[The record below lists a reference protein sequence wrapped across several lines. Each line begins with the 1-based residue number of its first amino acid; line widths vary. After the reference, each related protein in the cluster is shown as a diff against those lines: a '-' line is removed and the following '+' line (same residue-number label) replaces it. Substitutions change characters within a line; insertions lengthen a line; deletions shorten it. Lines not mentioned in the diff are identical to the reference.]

1 MSFRQSY
8 ADRITCCRRV
18 PALAEILALVA
29 ALLFAVAATLQQK
42 GALTLG
48 LSPDS
53 LRSFAKLAASRWW
66 LIGSI
71 ALLVG
76 YVVQAIAL
84 DHGRLA
90 IIQPLLVSTV
100 VFALPL
106 GYFLTA
112 QEVGRREIVGAA
124 VVVLGLA
131 MYAIFGDPAGGNEN
145 APNDEWAIALVILG
159 VLCAILYVTAR
170 RSDGARQAAFYGVIS
185 GILFGVSACLVKPTL
200 EMLHDGGVDAALSHW
215 EFYGMAITGVAAFIL
230 QQISLS
236 AGFLATSVAT
246 VSVSNPIVSV
256 VLGVFLF
263 DERLSRPGWHV
274 VVAVCGLVL
283 AMLGAVAISVVREKV
298 NGKAPDP
305 AVATSS

>member
-1 MSFRQSY
+1 M
-8 ADRITCCRRV
+8 
-18 PALAEILALVA
+18 
-29 ALLFAVAATLQQK
+29 FAVAATLQQK

-53 LRSFAKLAASRWW
+53 LRSFARLAASKWW
-66 LIGSI
+66 LVGSI

-76 YVVQAIAL
+76 YGVQAIAL

-112 QEVGRREIVGAA
+112 QDVGLRQVVGAA

-145 APNDEWAIALVILG
+145 APNSEWAIALVILG
-159 VLCAILYVTAR
+159 VVCAVLYVAAR
-170 RSDGARQAAFYGVIS
+170 RSDGARQAAYYGVIS

-200 EMLHDGGVDAALSHW
+200 EALHDGGVSEVLSRW
-215 EFYGMAITGVAAFIL
+215 EFYAMAFTGILAFVI

-246 VSVSNPIVSV
+246 VSVANPIVSIAIG
-256 VLGVFLF
+256 VLLF
-263 DERLSRPGWHV
+263 DERLSRPAWHV
-274 VVAVCGLVL
+274 FVALCGLAL
-283 AMLGAVAISVVREKV
+283 GMLGAVVISIARERAIGRTAEVPVS
-298 NGKAPDP
+298 P
-305 AVATSS
+305 

>member
-1 MSFRQSY
+1 
-8 ADRITCCRRV
+8 V
-18 PALAEILALVA
+18 
-29 ALLFAVAATLQQK
+29 
-42 GALTLG
+42 
-48 LSPDS
+48 
-53 LRSFAKLAASRWW
+53 
-66 LIGSI
+66 GST

-112 QEVGRREIVGAA
+112 QEVGLRQIVGAA

-159 VLCAILYVTAR
+159 VVCAALYVAAR
-170 RSDGARQAAFYGVIS
+170 RNDGARRAAYYGVVS
-185 GILFGVSACLVKPTL
+185 GILFGASACLVKPTL
-200 EMLHDGGVDAALSHW
+200 EALHDGGVSEVLSRW
-215 EFYGMAITGVAAFIL
+215 EFYAMAFTGILAFVI

-246 VSVSNPIVSV
+246 VSVANPIVSIAIG
-256 VLGVFLF
+256 VLLF
-263 DERLSRPGWHV
+263 DERLSRPAWHV
-274 VVAVCGLVL
+274 FVALCGLAL
-283 AMLGAVAISVVREKV
+283 GMLGAVVISIARERV
-298 NGKAPDP
+298 SARAAEVP
-305 AVATSS
+305 VSL

>member
-1 MSFRQSY
+1 MSGSATFATERLRFATAATRISEMRTTP
-8 ADRITCCRRV
+8 ARSGAADVSGALSSAIRDRITCCRRV
-18 PALAEILALVA
+18 PILAEILALVA

-53 LRSFAKLAASRWW
+53 LRSFAKLAASKWW
-66 LIGSI
+66 LVGSI

-90 IIQPLLVSTV
+90 IIQPLLVTTV

-112 QEVGRREIVGAA
+112 QEVGLRQIVGAA

-145 APNDEWAIALVILG
+145 APNDEWAIALGILG
-159 VLCAILYVTAR
+159 VVCVLRLRGSSQERFCAPGRVLWRRLRGSCSASPPVLSSRRWR
-170 RSDGARQAAFYGVIS
+170 RSTTAACRRRCRTGSSTDGDHRHRGVRCS
-185 GILFGVSACLVKPTL
+185 
-200 EMLHDGGVDAALSHW
+200 
-215 EFYGMAITGVAAFIL
+215 
-230 QQISLS
+230 
-236 AGFLATSVAT
+236 
-246 VSVSNPIVSV
+246 
-256 VLGVFLF
+256 
-263 DERLSRPGWHV
+263 SR
-274 VVAVCGLVL
+274 
-283 AMLGAVAISVVREKV
+283 SR
-298 NGKAPDP
+298 
-305 AVATSS
+305 

>member
-1 MSFRQSY
+1 M
-8 ADRITCCRRV
+8 
-18 PALAEILALVA
+18 
-29 ALLFAVAATLQQK
+29 FAVAATLQQK

-53 LRSFAKLAASRWW
+53 LRSFARLAASKWW
-66 LIGSI
+66 LVGSI

-76 YVVQAIAL
+76 YGVQAIAL

-112 QEVGRREIVGAA
+112 QDVGLRQVVGAA

-145 APNDEWAIALVILG
+145 APNSEWAIALVILG
-159 VLCAILYVTAR
+159 VVCAVLYVAAR
-170 RSDGARQAAFYGVIS
+170 RSDGARQAAYYGVVS

-200 EMLHDGGVDAALSHW
+200 EALHDGGVSEVLSRW
-215 EFYGMAITGVAAFIL
+215 EFYAMAFTGILAFVI

-246 VSVSNPIVSV
+246 VSVANPIVSIAIG
-256 VLGVFLF
+256 VLLF
-263 DERLSRPGWHV
+263 DERLSRPAWHV
-274 VVAVCGLVL
+274 FVALCGLAL
-283 AMLGAVAISVVREKV
+283 GMLGAVVISIARERAIGRTAEVPVS
-298 NGKAPDP
+298 P
-305 AVATSS
+305 

>member
-1 MSFRQSY
+1 M
-8 ADRITCCRRV
+8 
-18 PALAEILALVA
+18 
-29 ALLFAVAATLQQK
+29 LFAVAATLQQK

-53 LRSFAKLAASRWW
+53 LRSFARLAASKWW
-66 LIGSI
+66 LAGSI

-112 QEVGRREIVGAA
+112 QEVGRRQIVGAA
-124 VVVLGLA
+124 VVVFGLA

-145 APNDEWAIALVILG
+145 APNDEWAIALAVVAVACG
-159 VLCAILYVTAR
+159 ALYTAAR
-170 RSDGARQAAFYGVIS
+170 RNDGARQAACYGVVS

-200 EMLHDGGVDAALSHW
+200 EALHDGGVSEVLSHW
-215 EFYGMAITGVAAFIL
+215 EFYAMAISGILAFVI

-246 VSVSNPIVSV
+246 VSVANPIVSIAIG
-256 VLGVFLF
+256 VLLF
-263 DERLSRPGWHV
+263 DERLSRPAWHV
-274 VVAVCGLVL
+274 VVAMCGLAF
-283 AMLGAVAISVVREKV
+283 AMLGAAAISIAREKGS
-298 NGKAPDP
+298 GKAPEP
-305 AVATSS
+305 ALATSP

>member
-1 MSFRQSY
+1 
-8 ADRITCCRRV
+8 
-18 PALAEILALVA
+18 
-29 ALLFAVAATLQQK
+29 
-42 GALTLG
+42 
-48 LSPDS
+48 
-53 LRSFAKLAASRWW
+53 
-66 LIGSI
+66 
-71 ALLVG
+71 VG

-112 QEVGRREIVGAA
+112 QEVGRRRIAGAG

-131 MYAIFGDPAGGNEN
+131 MYAIFGDPAGGSEN
-145 APNDEWAIALVILG
+145 APNDEWAIALGILGAVWVIL
-159 VLCAILYVTAR
+159 YMSAR
-170 RSDGARQAAFYGVIS
+170 RSDGVRQAAYYGVIS

-200 EMLHDGGVDAALSHW
+200 EMLHEGGIDTALSHW
-215 EFYGMAITGVAAFIL
+215 ELYGMAITGIVAFVV
-230 QQISLS
+230 QQVSLS

-256 VLGVFLF
+256 ALGVFLF
-263 DERLSRPGWHV
+263 DERLSRPAWHV

-283 AMLGAVAISVVREKV
+283 AMLGAVAISIARGKV
-298 NGKAPDP
+298 NGEAPEP
-305 AVATSS
+305 ALATSS

>member
-1 MSFRQSY
+1 M
-8 ADRITCCRRV
+8 DRITCCRRV
-18 PALAEILALVA
+18 PILAEILALVA

-53 LRSFAKLAASRWW
+53 LRSFARLAASKWW
-66 LIGSI
+66 LVGSI

-112 QEVGRREIVGAA
+112 QEVGLRQIVGAA

-145 APNDEWAIALVILG
+145 APNDEWAIALGILG
-159 VLCAILYVTAR
+159 AVCVILYVAAR
-170 RSDGARQAAFYGVIS
+170 RSDSVRQAAYYGVIS

-200 EMLHDGGVDAALSHW
+200 EMLHDGGVDAVLSHW
-215 EFYGMAITGVAAFIL
+215 EFYGMAITGIVAFAL
-230 QQISLS
+230 QQVSLS
-236 AGFLATSVAT
+236 AGYLATSVAT

-256 VLGVFLF
+256 VLGTLLF
-263 DERLSRPGWHV
+263 DERLSRPAWHV
-274 VVAVCGLVL
+274 VVAVCGLAL
-283 AMLGAVAISVVREKV
+283 AMLGAVAISIAREK
-298 NGKAPDP
+298 GGGEAPEP
-305 AVATSS
+305 ALATSS